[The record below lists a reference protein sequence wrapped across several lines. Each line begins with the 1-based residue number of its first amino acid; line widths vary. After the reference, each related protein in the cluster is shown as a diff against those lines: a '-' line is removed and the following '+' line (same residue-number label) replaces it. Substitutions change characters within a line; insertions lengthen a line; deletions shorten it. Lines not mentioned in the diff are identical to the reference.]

1 MEMWLEL
8 ISSFNCH
15 DATMNNECD
24 VIVALLSGALCE
36 GDASRVNQARVDYRQ
51 NEKVLINK
59 ISINRQNLNFSSHF

>member
-8 ISSFNCH
+8 ISSFYCH

-51 NEKVLINK
+51 NENP
-59 ISINRQNLNFSSHF
+59 